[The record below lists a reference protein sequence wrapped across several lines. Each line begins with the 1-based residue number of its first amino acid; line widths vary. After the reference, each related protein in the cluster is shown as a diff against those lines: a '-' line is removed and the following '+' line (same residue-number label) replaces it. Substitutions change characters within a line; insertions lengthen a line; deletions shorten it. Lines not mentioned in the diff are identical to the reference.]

1 MDLNGL
7 AVVPGDDLHHLKN
20 AGKHVADE
28 PVFLGLTKAP
38 RERFRGGAMRYLP
51 VRAVVYFHA
60 LKAAKLRDP
69 PLRHKRS
76 IWTCMVRLKPM
87 KLKTIEFAP
96 SAMLD
101 LERLAADS
109 LGNAERYPKAR
120 DRYITLG
127 RGHPW
132 WHTGYCRSADNS
144 LRGLGAAAGGQCRR

>member
-76 IWTCMVRLKPM
+76 IWTCMVRLKPHEAQDHR
-87 KLKTIEFAP
+87 IRAQ
-96 SAMLD
+96 
-101 LERLAADS
+101 
-109 LGNAERYPKAR
+109 R
-120 DRYITLG
+120 D
-127 RGHPW
+127 
-132 WHTGYCRSADNS
+132 A
-144 LRGLGAAAGGQCRR
+144 